1 MTREQK
7 MHLLGDSY
15 AILHHSY
22 SGNFAVLTDELT
34 DGTLYVLTGWLEKSN
49 IWVTLATS
57 DDFGFIME
65 KYLELV
71 DSELEKILHPERKIA
86 ESLYNAACDM
96 DCHDYDETAE
106 KEIKQLEL
114 ALSNIKGYSNAEMQ
128 TLYNCLSAIYG
139 D

>member
-22 SGNFAVLTDELT
+22 SGNFAVLTD
-34 DGTLYVLTGWLEKSN
+34 GTLYVLTGWLEKSN
-49 IWVTLATS
+49 IWVTLAMS
-57 DDFGFIME
+57 DDFGYIMRQ
-65 KYLELV
+65 YLELV

-96 DCHDYDETAE
+96 DCHDYDETDE
-106 KEIKQLEL
+106 KR
-114 ALSNIKGYSNAEMQ
+114 N
-128 TLYNCLSAIYG
+128 
-139 D
+139 

>member
-1 MTREQK
+1 MIREQK
-7 MHLLGDSY
+7 LYLICNGLVV
-15 AILHHSY
+15 LHRSY
-22 SGNFAVLTDELT
+22 SGNYAVLT

-49 IWVTLATS
+49 LWVTLATS
-57 DDFGFIME
+57 DDFGFVME

-86 ESLYNAACDM
+86 ENLYNAACDM
-96 DCHDYDETAE
+96 DYHDYDETAE

>member
-1 MTREQK
+1 
-7 MHLLGDSY
+7 
-15 AILHHSY
+15 
-22 SGNFAVLTDELT
+22 
-34 DGTLYVLTGWLEKSN
+34 
-49 IWVTLATS
+49 
-57 DDFGFIME
+57 
-65 KYLELV
+65 
-71 DSELEKILHPERKIA
+71 
-86 ESLYNAACDM
+86 M